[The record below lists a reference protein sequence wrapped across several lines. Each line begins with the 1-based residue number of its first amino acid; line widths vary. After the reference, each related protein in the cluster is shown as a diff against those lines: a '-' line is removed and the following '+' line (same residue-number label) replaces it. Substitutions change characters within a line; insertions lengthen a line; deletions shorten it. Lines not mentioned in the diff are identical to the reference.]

1 MRKLIFIFLY
11 IGTATTVQAQ
21 YALIGDAAYMN
32 NDCIQLT
39 PDMAYSEGI
48 AYYKTRLNLQNFF
61 QVDFDIYFGNK
72 DEGADGIT
80 FVIHNDKRGLEAFG
94 TWGECM
100 GYGRWSKDYRVGAY
114 IAPSIAIEFDTYQNW
129 RQNDPPHD
137 HVAYLEDGTNYHET
151 YWHGNDANF
160 NLEDDMLHSFSFRWE
175 PDKQRITVWLD
186 GEIVYRGSRDLI
198 NGVFG
203 GETRVVW
210 GFTASTG
217 RASNLQYFCLRNLAF
232 RD

>member
-1 MRKLIFIFLY
+1 MRKPILIFLY
-11 IGTATTVQAQ
+11 VCMATTVQAQ

-32 NDCIQLT
+32 NDCIRLT
-39 PDMAYSEGI
+39 PDVAYSEGI

-61 QVDFDIYFGNK
+61 QVDFDIYLGDK
-72 DEGADGIT
+72 DQGADGIT
-80 FVIHNDKRGLEAFG
+80 FVIHNDKRGFDAFG

-100 GYGRWSKDYRVGAY
+100 GYGRWSRDYRAGAY
-114 IAPSIAIEFDTYQNW
+114 IAPSIAVEFDTYQNW
-129 RQNDPPHD
+129 RQNDPAHD
-137 HVAYLEDGTNYHET
+137 HAAYLEDGTNYHET
-151 YWHGNDANF
+151 YWHNNDLNYD
-160 NLEDDMLHSFSFRWE
+160 LEDDMLHSFSFRWE

-186 GEIVYRGSRDLI
+186 GEIVHQSTRDLI

-203 GETRVVW
+203 GETRVIW

-217 RASNLQYFCLRNLAF
+217 RASNLQYFCLRNLAM